1 MEKNKVGEYMD
12 KDNNLPI
19 EAEKESLVS
28 DITIEQFKNSLENN
42 PELKDYFQ
50 NAINEEINNRYP
62 KKTNDEIKF
71 ENQQKELEKAMEE
84 KRQLELQIK
93 YQSMMVENNLP
104 IEILD
109 FVAGKDIESTIFNIE
124 RFKNLTD
131 KYIQTGID
139 KEVRNRFKDCSYIPP
154 GENGWVEDEK
164 KDLWKMLL

>member
-1 MEKNKVGEYMD
+1 VKYMD

-19 EAEKESLVS
+19 ETEKESVAS
-28 DITIEQFKNSLENN
+28 DITIEQFKNSLESN

-50 NAINEEINNRYP
+50 NAINEEIDNRYP

-93 YQSMMVENNLP
+93 YQSMMVESNLP

-109 FVAGKDIESTIFNIE
+109 FVAGKDIESTISNID

-139 KEVRNRFKDCSYIPP
+139 KEVRRRFRESSYIPP
-154 GENGWVEDEK
+154 GENGCFEDEK